1 MEKSHWQGLVLNREY
16 RPNMTDIHR
25 LKDLKN
31 FIKAS
36 EKKLKM
42 LQQNAKD
49 NVDEVAQ
56 EKIIL
61 EASRRLEETLE
72 DLILLFETK

>member
-1 MEKSHWQGLVLNREY
+1 MERSHWQGLVLNREY

-25 LKDLKN
+25 LKDLN
-31 FIKAS
+31 DFIKAS

-42 LQQNAKD
+42 LQQNAKGSM
-49 NVDEVAQ
+49 DEVAQ

-61 EASRRLEETLE
+61 EASKQLEETLE
-72 DLILLFETK
+72 RLILFF

>member
-1 MEKSHWQGLVLNREY
+1 MERYHWQGLVLNREY

-25 LKDLKN
+25 LKDLN
-31 FIKAS
+31 NLIKAS

-42 LQQNAKD
+42 LQQNAKS

-61 EASRRLEETLE
+61 KASRQLEDTLE
-72 DLILLFETK
+72 RLLLLF